1 MERKLNKLTS
11 RSFTG
16 FTLIEVMV
24 VLILLTL
31 SFMVFL
37 QALNTGKT
45 VRSNSELRTV
55 QALILNSL
63 QQEIRARKYDHNDS
77 KPWSGVLG
85 PESGESAIS
94 SFNDIDDFHQY
105 AIASVD
111 GNDAYSCFVE
121 VSYVQAADGFQ
132 TEQSNPT
139 DFKSVLVR
147 VSHKT
152 LPPLTDIMIISSGF

>member
-1 MERKLNKLTS
+1 MEYKLNKL
-11 RSFTG
+11 RSKSCNG

-37 QALNTGKT
+37 QALNTGKI
-45 VRSNSELRTV
+45 VRSKSELRTV

-77 KPWSGVLG
+77 EPWSGILG
-85 PESGESAIS
+85 PESGESIIS

-105 AIASVD
+105 TIPSVD
-111 GNDAYSCFVE
+111 GHDAYSCFVE
-121 VSYVQAADGFQ
+121 VNYVQPGNGFQ
-132 TEQSNPT
+132 TSESNPT
-139 DFKSVLVR
+139 DFKSISVR

-152 LPPLTDIMIISSGF
+152 LPPLIDTMIISAGF

>member
-1 MERKLNKLTS
+1 MECELKKLIS
-11 RSFTG
+11 RSFKG
-16 FTLIEVMV
+16 FTLVEVMV

-77 KPWSGVLG
+77 EPWSGTLG
-85 PESGESAIS
+85 PESGESAIT
-94 SFNDIDDFHQY
+94 SFNDIDDFDQY
-105 AIASVD
+105 TIASVD
-111 GNDAYSCFVE
+111 GHSAYSCFVE
-121 VSYVQAADGFQ
+121 VSYVQSADGFQ